1 VPALAVALISSGST
15 GLDSLNQGLNLVRV
29 GAVLGCGCGSG
40 AVRLRDE
47 QGSVRAAA
55 HRPLDCGLTRTVTR
69 CPPPPPNPPSSPHSS
84 RACSCRLRSS
94 PSSPST
100 RARRSWAN
108 LSTAR

>member
-1 VPALAVALISSGST
+1 MQGYLTMRVSPLLRIVITRSVALVPALAVALISSGST

-55 HRPLDCGLTRTVTR
+55 HRPLDCGLTRTEIG
-69 CPPPPPNPPSSPHSS
+69 
-84 RACSCRLRSS
+84 RAHV
-94 PSSPST
+94 
-100 RARRSWAN
+100 
-108 LSTAR
+108 